1 MPARPPLRNPNRRR
15 SALAPSAACRESCTS
30 GKAGGLI
37 CEPLKAVWPATP
49 ARFLFEHLQL
59 IESTIFFLLLS
70 DVISHLRLVPPHR
83 RHVIAPRPKIQPNK
97 VLRLDVPHH
106 PGYRI
111 LRRDRQHHVN
121 MIAHQMPF
129 GMNTTWYL
137 HSHFVCFRFS
147 LLLFTLASSPLS
159 HERFTGLEA
168 FSRLP

>member
-1 MPARPPLRNPNRRR
+1 M
-15 SALAPSAACRESCTS
+15 SAAHVKVFQSCTS

-97 VLRLDVPHH
+97 VLRPIHKSSWQSL
-106 PGYRI
+106 
-111 LRRDRQHHVN
+111 
-121 MIAHQMPF
+121 
-129 GMNTTWYL
+129 
-137 HSHFVCFRFS
+137 SH
-147 LLLFTLASSPLS
+147 SSP
-159 HERFTGLEA
+159 
-168 FSRLP
+168 

>member
-1 MPARPPLRNPNRRR
+1 MAVSFLETY
-15 SALAPSAACRESCTS
+15 CFGQSCTS

-70 DVISHLRLVPPHR
+70 DVISHLRLGPPHR

-97 VLRLDVPHH
+97 VLRPIHKSSCNRYRTLPLDVPHH

-111 LRRDRQHHVN
+111 LRRDRQHHVEHDRPSD
-121 MIAHQMPF
+121 APPPP
-129 GMNTTWYL
+129 
-137 HSHFVCFRFS
+137 RS
-147 LLLFTLASSPLS
+147 LSVVLTPA
-159 HERFTGLEA
+159 
-168 FSRLP
+168 

>member
-1 MPARPPLRNPNRRR
+1 MASLDSRK
-15 SALAPSAACRESCTS
+15 AFCKSCTS

-97 VLRLDVPHH
+97 VLRLDVPTT
-106 PGYRI
+106 PDTEY
-111 LRRDRQHHVN
+111 
-121 MIAHQMPF
+121 F
-129 GMNTTWYL
+129 GGIDNIM
-137 HSHFVCFRFS
+137 
-147 LLLFTLASSPLS
+147 
-159 HERFTGLEA
+159 
-168 FSRLP
+168 

>member
-1 MPARPPLRNPNRRR
+1 MDSERNPTGFLSNTWTLVSRHASRKIRQFLRNHGIF
-15 SALAPSAACRESCTS
+15 ESCTS

-111 LRRDRQHHVN
+111 LRRDRQHHVY
-121 MIAHQMPF
+121 MIAHPMPF
-129 GMNTTWYL
+129 GMNTT
-137 HSHFVCFRFS
+137 
-147 LLLFTLASSPLS
+147 
-159 HERFTGLEA
+159 
-168 FSRLP
+168 

>member
-1 MPARPPLRNPNRRR
+1 MRKMSKLLTRRNVRKAYETR
-15 SALAPSAACRESCTS
+15 SWDKSSSNTTYLLNFFTASIVKFYYNTFGSKSCTS

-129 GMNTTWYL
+129 GLNTT
-137 HSHFVCFRFS
+137 
-147 LLLFTLASSPLS
+147 
-159 HERFTGLEA
+159 
-168 FSRLP
+168 

>member
-1 MPARPPLRNPNRRR
+1 MPFVRRERDARRR
-15 SALAPSAACRESCTS
+15 PHHRRGTHGRRTCGPLGWYDLSTLKEPYRVEGKKTMGYEIAEQSCTS

-70 DVISHLRLVPPHR
+70 DVISHLHLVPPHR

-129 GMNTTWYL
+129 GMNTT
-137 HSHFVCFRFS
+137 
-147 LLLFTLASSPLS
+147 
-159 HERFTGLEA
+159 
-168 FSRLP
+168 

>member
-1 MPARPPLRNPNRRR
+1 MALTSRARNSPVSRVILSILRGR
-15 SALAPSAACRESCTS
+15 SAVALSLSRPNCSSSVSKSCTS

-97 VLRLDVPHH
+97 VLRPIHKSSCNRYRTLPLDVPHH

-121 MIAHQMPF
+121 MIAHQMPL
-129 GMNTTWYL
+129 L
-137 HSHFVCFRFS
+137 HLALF
-147 LLLFTLASSPLS
+147 LLC
-159 HERFTGLEA
+159 
-168 FSRLP
+168 